1 MQGPRANLLIISIF
15 LFAVAGCIFDSA
27 EDTYGVDGY
36 ARNTAGQPVSQV
48 LIRKTGSESGSTYT
62 RTDGY
67 YYMPLSRQSDGIAL
81 IALKTGWVFCP
92 GRIEITD
99 FSMRHHDQDFTG
111 FSGGEIVIDGYVLDS
126 AGNPV
131 SGVKIVNQESGVLY
145 GLASVTDYLGY
156 YRFNNII
163 SSRTYLF
170 VPQKAGC
177 TFVPQER
184 GYIMPDGDQ
193 LQQNYVVSCVQSFGI
208 EGYVKDFSGNPVEGV
223 TLAMAPDDVTA
234 VTDESGFYRK
244 DGLSA
249 ESAVEVTPS
258 KTGCVFSPDSRMVS
272 AVVGGVSDVDFVVH
286 CGNSYS
292 VSGRV
297 ADGETPIPGF
307 KIVADGGCC
316 PASSFRYTDDEGRY
330 EFSGL
335 RDGFDYVI
343 RPELT
348 AFAADPESI
357 VIEGLD
363 GNYVEQDFA
372 LVTSEM
378 VTFRVMG
385 TVRDNQGNPLEG
397 VEIGS
402 GFIFP
407 RSGGDDGTEGEMP
420 ETHLLPSYTDGEGR
434 FSITLPRSFTVM
446 FYAEKAGCYF
456 IPCARWCKGDSDHE
470 NQDFVAHCGGG
481 ATISGYVRD
490 IFGRPAPHVRL
501 DVKGEG
507 YYPPPFDR
515 TDSTGYYEFT
525 NLPNG
530 LELTVRPEVDYSIP
544 YEGCILCPSERVYYD
559 VVKDLTNQNFT
570 ISCPSLPGGEPAPLC
585 NIRPDPN

>member
-1 MQGPRANLLIISIF
+1 NQQSGPLN
-15 LFAVAGCIFDSA
+15 
-27 EDTYGVDGY
+27 
-36 ARNTAGQPVSQV
+36 
-48 LIRKTGSESGSTYT
+48 
-62 RTDGY
+62 
-67 YYMPLSRQSDGIAL
+67 
-81 IALKTGWVFCP
+81 
-92 GRIEITD
+92 
-99 FSMRHHDQDFTG
+99 
-111 FSGGEIVIDGYVLDS
+111 
-126 AGNPV
+126 
-131 SGVKIVNQESGVLY
+131 

-170 VPQKAGC
+170 VPQKPGC
-177 TFVPQER
+177 TFVPRER
-184 GYIMPDGDQ
+184 EYVLPDEDR
-193 LQQNYVVSCVQSFGI
+193 LQQNYVVSCIESFGI
-208 EGYVKDFSGNPVEGV
+208 EGHVKDFFGNPVEGV
-223 TLAMAPDDVTA
+223 TLTMAPDDVTA
-234 VTDESGFYRK
+234 LTDEDGYYSK
-244 DGLSA
+244 DGLSTDT
-249 ESAVEVTPS
+249 AVEVTPS
-258 KTGCVFSPDSRMVS
+258 KTRCVFSPASRTVY
-272 AVVGGVSDVDFVVH
+272 AAVGGVSDVDFVVH

-343 RPELT
+343 RPELI
-348 AFAADPESI
+348 AFATDPESI

-363 GNYVEQDFA
+363 RDYFEQDFA
-372 LVTSEM
+372 LVTTEM
-378 VTFRVMG
+378 VTFSVTG
-385 TVRDNQGNPLEG
+385 TVRDNLGNPLEG
-397 VEIGS
+397 LEVAV
-402 GFIFP
+402 GFVFP
-407 RSGGDDGTEGEMP
+407 RSGEAAGMHVSEPDTGSI
-420 ETHLLPSYTDGEGR
+420 LQSTDEEGR
-434 FSITLPRSFTVM
+434 FSFPLPRSWSAKFFVN
-446 FYAEKAGCYF
+446 KAGCYF
-456 IPCARWCKGDSDHE
+456 IPDMRWCKGDRDYE
-470 NQDFVAHCGGG
+470 DQDFVAHCGGG
-481 ATISGYVRD
+481 AAISGYVCD